1 MYLVVIAWLYVTLM
15 MAVAEAASP
24 TGSILGAL
32 VTFALYGLLPLS
44 IVIYIMGTPARNR
57 KRHARELAQRQAW
70 LAQQQASQGTADAP
84 DAPAPSVLPDAGGE
98 SAAAAQAGSVAPVR
112 KEP

>member
-24 TGSILGAL
+24 TGSLLGAA

-44 IVIYIMGTPARNR
+44 IVIYIMGTPARKR
-57 KRHARELAQRQAW
+57 KLRARELAQREAW
-70 LAQQQASQGTADAP
+70 QAQQNTPAATGSECAPPAADA
-84 DAPAPSVLPDAGGE
+84 
-98 SAAAAQAGSVAPVR
+98 SAADTGPRPS
-112 KEP
+112 

>member
-1 MYLVVIAWLYVTLM
+1 
-15 MAVAEAASP
+15 
-24 TGSILGAL
+24 
-32 VTFALYGLLPLS
+32 
-44 IVIYIMGTPARNR
+44 MGTPARNR
-57 KRHARELAQRQAW
+57 KRHARELAERQAW
-70 LAQQQASQGTADAP
+70 LAQQVSQGTADAP

>member
-24 TGSILGAL
+24 TGSILGA
-32 VTFALYGLLPLS
+32 VITFALYGLLPLS
-44 IVIYIMGTPARNR
+44 IVIYIMGTPARKR
-57 KRHARELAQRQAW
+57 KRHARELAEREAW
-70 LAQQQASQGTADAP
+70 LAQQQASQNGPGTQAR
-84 DAPAPSVLPDAGGE
+84 SVLPDAGGE
-98 SAAAAQAGSVAPVR
+98 PPAAAEAGSVAPVR

>member
-57 KRHARELAQRQAW
+57 KRHARELAERQAW
-70 LAQQQASQGTADAP
+70 LAQQQVS
-84 DAPAPSVLPDAGGE
+84 
-98 SAAAAQAGSVAPVR
+98 
-112 KEP
+112 

>member
-24 TGSILGAL
+24 TGSILGA
-32 VTFALYGLLPLS
+32 VITFALYGLLPLS
-44 IVIYIMGTPARNR
+44 IVIYIMGTPAR
-57 KRHARELAQRQAW
+57 KRRLRAARELAER
-70 LAQQQASQGTADAP
+70 
-84 DAPAPSVLPDAGGE
+84 SVAPDAGGE
-98 SAAAAQAGSVAPVR
+98 AAAGTEPDGVAPVR